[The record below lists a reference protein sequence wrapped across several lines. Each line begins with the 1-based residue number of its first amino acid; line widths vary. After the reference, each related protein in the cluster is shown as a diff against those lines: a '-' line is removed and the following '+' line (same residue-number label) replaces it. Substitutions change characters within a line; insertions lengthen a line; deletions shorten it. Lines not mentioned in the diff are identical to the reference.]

1 MHKSLRAGWHTG
13 AVLSIALMVSGS
25 LSTAVG
31 QTATLFVPNNAAN
44 TLGRLTIDNSTGAL
58 TALTPINTS
67 NFPYVATTTP
77 DNRFMFVADLGG
89 TIDAYVVASDGTI
102 TPVGPPFVNAGS
114 VTGIGIAPNGKFLYA
129 SNGTGNQL
137 FTFSIDQTSGRL
149 TQVGSPMP
157 LGAATLPRG
166 MAVDA
171 AGHLYLA
178 LAGAGSIAQ
187 YTINGTNGA
196 LSGGATIAS
205 GVGTQQLAINPA
217 GTQLFAGNLNGG
229 TVTAFTIGSGTG
241 LLTPVGSVTL
251 AAGSPQGLVVN
262 ASGTALFVVDFDNS
276 QVVAYS
282 IGGSGVLTFSNVYPV
297 GALPVGIAIDPA
309 GKFLYISN
317 SGSASVTKY
326 SIADVALSARAD
338 FSSNGST
345 PLFLIARAFPSP
357 TPPFNVVPTLS
368 TWALIL
374 LGVLLAAS
382 STLLSK
388 RAYR

>member
-1 MHKSLRAGWHTG
+1 
-13 AVLSIALMVSGS
+13 
-25 LSTAVG
+25 
-31 QTATLFVPNNAAN
+31 VPNNASN

-58 TALTPINTS
+58 TALTPITTS

-77 DNRFMFVADLGG
+77 DNRFLFVADLGG
-89 TIDAYVVASDGTI
+89 TIDAFVVASDGTI

-149 TQVGSPMP
+149 TQVGSPLA

-229 TVTAFTIGSGTG
+229 TVTSFSINSGTG

-251 AAGSPQGLVVN
+251 TAGSPQGLVVN
-262 ASGTALFVVDFDNS
+262 STGTALFVVDFDNS

-282 IGGSGVLTFSNVYPV
+282 ISGSGALTFSSAYPV
-297 GALPVGIAIDPA
+297 GALPVGVAIDPA
-309 GKFLYISN
+309 GKFLYVSN
-317 SGSASVTKY
+317 SGSASITKY
-326 SIADVALSARAD
+326 SIADVVLSARAD

-357 TPPFNVVPTLS
+357 NPFVVVPTVS

-382 STLLSK
+382 SALLHK